1 MPALLHYDPSGATFS
16 PITPVQYTALIAAM
30 KSNSQVTKLTDNS
43 CTVQGIVDF
52 GWVYDGSN
60 SLHVN
65 IAAKHGKAHFAPNAT
80 IFDELDK
87 QFVSLV

>member
-16 PITPVQYTALIAAM
+16 PITPDQYAKLLEAM
-30 KSNSQVTKLTDNS
+30 KADSQVTKLTANS

-65 IAAKHGKAHFAPNAT
+65 IAAKHGRAHFAPNAT

-87 QFVSLV
+87 QFIAR

>member
-16 PITPVQYTALIAAM
+16 PISPAQYASTLADM
-30 KSNSQVTKLTDNS
+30 KSDPQVTKLTDNS
-43 CTVQGIVDF
+43 CTVEGIVDL

-80 IFDELDK
+80 IFDMLEK
-87 QFVSLV
+87 QFFASV